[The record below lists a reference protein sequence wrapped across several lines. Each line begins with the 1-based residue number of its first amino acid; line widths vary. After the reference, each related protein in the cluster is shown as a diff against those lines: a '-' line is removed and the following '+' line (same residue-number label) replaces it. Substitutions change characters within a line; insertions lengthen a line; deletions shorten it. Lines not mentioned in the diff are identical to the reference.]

1 MVYHGDSIIFYGHHH
16 LHLLLRVTHHRHRW
30 LMHAVFGCRF
40 MGLFLHQDVDTMMF
54 ALRGWWVFWQEF
66 QWVPWQSNM
75 YQSNWSS
82 IGHDC
87 HAQAFV
93 PLKIP
98 KQNTQTLRDSTRLVR
113 FSLSSTTS
121 KGLHVTG
128 NVCGSG
134 NFMPLGLTGNIEKDL
149 QLLWQHSK
157 RPGSIFSPSF
167 CWRDAGKLLLSAMS
181 HDRSSFPL
189 ILVAEKC
196 SSFVYW
202 PRRFSFGESCN
213 TWASLLTI
221 LDSGRYQQLGKSTKP
236 PGWSK
241 KTSI

>member
-1 MVYHGDSIIFYGHHH
+1 MIIVIVYHGDSIIINGHHH
-16 LHLLLRVTHHRHRW
+16 PHLLLRVTHHRKP
-30 LMHAVFGCRF
+30 MTHACSFRMPIHGPFFASRCRES
-40 MGLFLHQDVDTMMF
+40 MVF

-66 QWVPWQSNM
+66 QWVPWQSNT

-98 KQNTQTLRDSTRLVR
+98 KQNAQTLRDSTRLVR

-134 NFMPLGLTGNIEKDL
+134 NFMPLGLTENIEKDL

-181 HDRSSFPL
+181 HGLSWFP
-189 ILVAEKC
+189 
-196 SSFVYW
+196 
-202 PRRFSFGESCN
+202 RF
-213 TWASLLTI
+213 
-221 LDSGRYQQLGKSTKP
+221 P
-236 PGWSK
+236 
-241 KTSI
+241 